1 MESAMT
7 DRELRRLG
15 RAKLPELLPAQT
27 RRIRGSSVTPT
38 LQDGEHRARREGH
51 GLKDNRAQRMAG
63 CLDRSRRRRR
73 RRAAI
78 SALAAVMVL
87 NTVCPLILPAAALEG
102 YTYCGIEAHEH
113 GQDCYTRVLVCGLE
127 ESAKP
132 QEDESGT
139 PQEDVAACGP
149 EESAKPQVRVLIC
162 TLEEKESSVH
172 EHSPACYTQERVL
185 NCAQEESADVHT
197 HTESCAATEQR
208 LICADESE
216 EHEHGEG
223 CYETVTTM
231 QCGMEE
237 GAPTGHVHTEGC
249 YITEEKLSCGLE
261 EGAELPGHTHTDAC
275 YAAEETTDAA
285 PEEDAEN
292 ADPAGA
298 GAEETGHTHTE
309 ACYTATLTCEKKE
322 HRHELKCFSNPEA
335 DVENEEVWARSV
347 SGVTLTGKWDDD
359 LIAIAQS
366 QLGYAESTR
375 NYTVD
380 EHGQISGYSRY
391 GAWYGN
397 AYGDWCAMFASFCL
411 HYAGIPAEA
420 FPYRSACGQWVE
432 ALRAEE
438 CGLWR
443 EREAYTP
450 KKGDMIFFDTDGD
463 GEADHVGII
472 MEVGLGADG
481 QLERINTIEGNYGDC
496 VQRVEHGAKEEGIV
510 GFGALPENPETDRLR
525 AASTEAAKT
534 VTVTDENGTE
544 ATTNEWSPEQSAIDE
559 ARKKL
564 DNALVM
570 VGQGYTIRSV
580 EYYEISGLTGS
591 KATVT
596 YSGGGLSAGN
606 AEEVFVYDLGA
617 DGTALT
623 RCTVTE
629 STSDAGAGTFSS
641 FSFNTQAE
649 GDGTARVYAFISA
662 SHATLEEMGIYLGE
676 QQENGSWVVYDTKNP
691 TEANV
696 KATLTLPVGV
706 NAPES
711 YCPFIRK
718 IREGEGY
725 YPKDEAV
732 LAEAGANNG
741 WQCYTIRWIKQDDSG
756 IHMIPLNENGG
767 VEKLTVQVKIEY
779 LKKEEQLPGP
789 AGGRK
794 LLIFNSL
801 HDGSLA
807 DQVADTVENVLV
819 DADSYTSFT
828 FQASHSGPY
837 VFVSKT
843 LEKGYIDSLNLGK
856 EKGIVDGSAPFDSSD
871 TPGND
876 SGENNRIIRSYDTIQ
891 YNLEASFAA
900 REDGIKQKTVD
911 MYFELTLGK
920 SSTAARFDISKM
932 TWLGEKYSIE
942 YLNSN
947 GEVIMVM
954 AHDGKF
960 YQPLR
965 DENGEVCRNEY
976 GFALADTDRGKI
988 SINAGVNGSTAG
1000 ENSYKVAS
1008 GGVATQRLVG
1018 CTTLT
1023 AKEGEN
1029 ILSGTQMFPLAVEVR
1044 NADNEEVFAP
1054 RFKMWLEGN
1063 EENYGPETR
1072 LGDTLLPAT
1081 PDTGNVLDI
1090 SAPGNEDFRVK
1101 VSAGTNF
1108 NLQLKK
1114 NGDMSYKNWFDFA
1127 TGDAVAES
1135 ARSELERLAA
1145 LEENHGKSNPAEF
1158 TEQGAELPQDKKNEY
1173 ANYRYG
1179 RMTCY
1184 GITLQLYSDTDNK
1197 PEENRAAKGLKG
1209 MSLPVGEITFD
1220 LNFSST
1226 VNANGQTLGNSE
1238 YPAILWDYNEN
1249 IPANIGFTF
1258 RYDDPGR
1265 GTVQI
1270 EGNGL
1275 GNGGRRLYWDGESRS
1290 AYAKGGGP
1298 SNYRDYHRGC
1308 YYGGDWSLV
1317 DGAGNKAE
1325 IGTLANPGAVTGGG
1339 TTYHFSVS
1347 DYDFDFDGQHFPTQ
1361 DAGNSGNVPGYGSYA
1376 QGFSAGCVQVLS
1388 VFPRVQKTSEAELF
1402 LNATV
1407 SNLKLK
1413 TRAGQPL
1420 APREGDDSGY
1430 GHEVNQN
1437 DNSKSDQIVLYA
1449 PGNMTKGNSFNG
1461 KQGGQDP
1468 KTTAGGFLGTEYWT
1482 TSYDCSTFAGDEI
1495 WIMSYGMLSS
1505 GGDFRTRSMNLLQL
1519 FDSRALNIRGK
1530 PTLYQEAN
1538 AQYGEEKGTV
1548 CFLYA
1553 ADPDYPK
1560 GYDTNATGML
1570 KYMNTVREEDLRYFT
1585 SLNDLQGAGF
1595 TCVGVL
1601 MELRGCNLLGG
1612 KYQYMSIPV
1621 KVNGEDETLVGKT
1634 VATVNTARVWSTDQ
1648 GGISWK
1654 DGVWNAAEG
1663 RNVLAGYN
1671 RPMNTVVDGEYS
1683 AELAN
1688 SQTKSPP
1695 HYVKTEYQEGLQV
1708 QGTHAGGTLSGNS
1721 LLILSY
1727 KAEIGIGVDK
1737 EGGAATI
1744 SYNVGNGETV
1754 VDYRLENIRTVI
1766 SDLTG
1771 QTENPKT
1778 TLTINAVLDEGHTGA
1793 QRISVAGGSYRM
1805 EGYAVDAD
1813 GNAASE
1819 ITSIAIGSDPNEPT
1833 VLEYVDSD
1841 GIRQRIKVYAQMGAN
1856 SQSVRFVIQDAPVGK
1871 QLPDIT
1877 FQANFAAVTALQ
1889 NNDTIKTSAYI
1900 SGTGDNRAYSEA
1912 KGNTDNITVS
1922 IIMIGGT
1929 NLTKAVNTSYIE
1941 LEGLI
1946 EYTVTYTN
1954 SGAATI
1960 PKIYFYDL
1968 MPDPKDIRGSQYDG
1982 DVVLWAV
1989 DVRSSGQDGVDPA
2002 YATVYYSNEE
2012 YRKLYD
2018 TVKVFGGEEKP
2029 DGSIEG
2035 MNTDK
2040 VEELLASPMF
2050 EQLGHVQGGSF
2061 VYEEQ
2066 YDNMSTEELTA
2077 LMRSVTG
2084 LYVKAEDLREGQT
2097 IDMIIKMGTENNQA
2111 GNWYKNIA
2119 NSWIADSA
2127 TTALTSN
2134 KVETQTVSRRIS
2146 GVVWYDKNLN
2156 GVRDAEEARLD
2167 GVTATL
2173 FKQNGTQYEK
2183 CTKDVTGAAID
2194 PVTTGTDGV
2203 YCFDGLAEGEYIV
2216 AFSGAAL
2223 KKFTGATAYQVRGRN
2238 DADTNDGVLN
2248 DRATAPGIAEGQY
2261 PYFIRYTVS
2270 STGMQ
2275 MHGIDD
2281 MKEGKARL
2289 VNGVE
2294 AYANQDLGLV
2304 TGEFALAETGGG
2316 GTALYTAAGLLLM
2329 GMAGLLLCQK
2339 AKRKGGKA

>member
-1 MESAMT
+1 
-7 DRELRRLG
+7 
-15 RAKLPELLPAQT
+15 
-27 RRIRGSSVTPT
+27 
-38 LQDGEHRARREGH
+38 
-51 GLKDNRAQRMAG
+51 
-63 CLDRSRRRRR
+63 
-73 RRAAI
+73 
-78 SALAAVMVL
+78 MVL
-87 NTVCPLILPAAALEG
+87 STVCPLILPAAALEG
-102 YTYCGIEAHEH
+102 DTYCGIEAHEH
-113 GQDCYTRVLVCGLE
+113 GQECYTRALICGQD
-127 ESAKP
+127 ESA
-132 QEDESGT
+132 
-139 PQEDVAACGP
+139 AAQGG
-149 EESAKPQVRVLIC
+149 ESANAPERLLIC
-162 TLEEKESSVH
+162 TLEEKESGIH
-172 EHSPACYTQERVL
+172 THGTECYTQTQTL
-185 NCAQEESADVHT
+185 ACGLEEDANAHT
-197 HTESCAATEQR
+197 HTDSCAVTEQR

-231 QCGMEE
+231 QCGIEE

-261 EGAELPGHTHTDAC
+261 EGAELPGHAHTDAC
-275 YAAEETTDAA
+275 YAAEETPDAA
-285 PEEDAEN
+285 PEEGAAN
-292 ADPAGA
+292 ADPTGT

-347 SGVTLTGKWDDD
+347 SGVALTGEWADD

-375 NYTVD
+375 NYSVD
-380 EHGQISGYSRY
+380 EHGDIRGYSRY

-397 AYGDWCAMFASFCL
+397 AYGDWCAMFVSFCL
-411 HYAGIPAEA
+411 HYAGIPTEA

-432 ALRAEE
+432 TLQAEE

-450 KKGDMIFFDTDGD
+450 KKGDVIFFDTDGD
-463 GEADHVGII
+463 SEADHVGII
-472 MEVGLGADG
+472 AELGLGADG
-481 QLERINTIEGNYGDC
+481 QLEKINTIEGNYGDC
-496 VQRVEHGAKEEGIV
+496 VQRVEHSAKEDGIV
-510 GFGALPENPETDRLR
+510 GFGALPENPETERLR
-525 AASTEAAKT
+525 TASTEADKN

-570 VGQGYTIRSV
+570 VGQGYTLRSV

-591 KATVT
+591 RATVT

-617 DGTALT
+617 DGTGLES
-623 RCTVTE
+623 CTVSGSEKNPDT
-629 STSDAGAGTFSS
+629 DTFSK
-641 FSFNTQAE
+641 FSFTLPTG
-649 GDGTARVYAFISA
+649 GDGTARIYAFISA

-676 QQENGSWVVYDTKNP
+676 QQENDSWVVYDTKDP

-706 NAPES
+706 SAPEG

-725 YPKDEAV
+725 YPKEEAV
-732 LAEAGANNG
+732 LTEAGANNG

-756 IHMIPLNENGG
+756 IHMIPLNENGSS
-767 VEKLTVQVKIEY
+767 EKLTVQVKIEY

-828 FQASHSGPY
+828 FRASHSGPY

-942 YLNSN
+942 YLNSS

-965 DENGEVCRNEY
+965 DESGEVCRNEY
-976 GFALADTDRGKI
+976 GFALTDTDRGKI

-1029 ILSGTQMFPLAVEVR
+1029 ILSGTQKFPLAVEVR
-1044 NADNEEVFAP
+1044 NADNGEVFAP

-1072 LGDTLLPAT
+1072 LDNGTLLPAT

-1090 SAPGNEDFRVK
+1090 SEPGNEAFKVT

-1127 TGDAVAES
+1127 TGEAVTEPD
-1135 ARSELERLAA
+1135 RSDLERLAA
-1145 LEENHGKSNPAEF
+1145 LEENHGKADPAEF
-1158 TEQGAELPQDKKNEY
+1158 TDGGMALSADLQARY

-1179 RMTCY
+1179 RLTCY

-1220 LNFSST
+1220 LSFSST
-1226 VNANGQTLGNSE
+1226 VKANGQTLDNSE

-1249 IPANIGFTF
+1249 IPANIGYTF
-1258 RYDDPGR
+1258 HYDDPGR
-1265 GTVQI
+1265 ETVSI
-1270 EGNGL
+1270 PATEH

-1298 SNYRDYHRGC
+1298 SNYRDYHHGC
-1308 YYGGDWSLV
+1308 YYGGDWLLV

-1325 IGTLANPGAVTGGG
+1325 ISTLANPGAVTGGG

-1376 QGFSAGCVQVLS
+1376 QCFSAGCVQVLS
-1388 VFPRVQKTSEAELF
+1388 VFPRVQETSEAELF
-1402 LNATV
+1402 LNTTV
-1407 SNLKLK
+1407 SNLKLE
-1413 TRAGQPL
+1413 TRAGQQL

-1519 FDSRALNIRGK
+1519 FDSRALNIRGE

-1553 ADPDYPK
+1553 ADPYYPK
-1560 GYDTNATGML
+1560 GYDTNAPGIL
-1570 KYMNTVREEDLRYFT
+1570 EYMNTVREEDLRYFT
-1585 SLNDLQGAGF
+1585 SLNELQQEGF

-1648 GGISWK
+1648 SGISWK
-1654 DGVWNAAEG
+1654 NGVWNDAEG

-1671 RPMNTVVDGEYS
+1671 RPTNKVVDGEYS

-1695 HYVKTEYQEGLQV
+1695 HYVKTEYWEGLQV

-1727 KAEIGIGVDK
+1727 KAEIGIGVDNK
-1737 EGGAATI
+1737 GESSKI
-1744 SYNVGNGETV
+1744 SYNLGSGETV
-1754 VDYRLENIRTVI
+1754 VDYRLKNIRTVI
-1766 SDLTG
+1766 SDPTG

-1805 EGYAVDAD
+1805 EGYAVSAD
-1813 GNAASE
+1813 GTTADTTS
-1819 ITSIAIGSDPNEPT
+1819 SIAIGSDPNEPT

-1841 GIRQRIKVYAQMGAN
+1841 GNRQRIKAYAQMGAN
-1856 SQSVRFVIQDAPVGK
+1856 NQSVRFVIQDAPVGK
-1871 QLPDIT
+1871 QLPDII

-1922 IIMIGGT
+1922 IIMIGGS
-1929 NLTKAVNTSYIE
+1929 NLTKAVDTNYIE
-1941 LEGLI
+1941 LNGGI
-1946 EYTVTYTN
+1946 TYTVTYTN
-1954 SGAATI
+1954 SGSDAI
-1960 PKIYFYDL
+1960 GKIYFYDL
-1968 MPDPKDIRGSQYDG
+1968 LPKRGDIRGSDYNGSVELGEVGVESSREDG
-1982 DVVLWAV
+1982 IP
-1989 DVRSSGQDGVDPA
+1989 PA
-2002 YATVYYSNEE
+2002 GATVYYSTTE
-2012 YRKLYD
+2012 YRELYD
-2018 TVKVFGGEEKP
+2018 RVKEFEGGATAPDAEEK
-2029 DGSIEG
+2029 IEKLLTG
-2035 MNTDK
+2035 GVTD
-2040 VEELLASPMF
+2040 STGQTFFMP
-2050 EQLGHVQGGSF
+2050 LGEVTGGSF
-2061 VYEEQ
+2061 TLDSA
-2066 YDNMSTEELTA
+2066 YDALTA
-2077 LMRSVTG
+2077 EEKSRITG
-2084 LYVKAEDLREGQT
+2084 LYVKAENLQKGQT
-2097 IDMIIKMGTENNQA
+2097 INVTIRMKTN
-2111 GNWYKNIA
+2111 GNRADDWYKNIA
-2119 NSWIADSA
+2119 NSWIAGSA

-2134 KVETQTVSRRIS
+2134 KVETQAVSRRIS

-2156 GVRDAEEARLD
+2156 GVRDADEERLG

-2173 FKQNGTQYEK
+2173 FKRNGAQYEK
-2183 CTKDVTGAAID
+2183 CMEDVTGVEIT

-2203 YCFDGLAEGEYIV
+2203 YSFDKLTEGEYIV
-2216 AFSGAAL
+2216 AFSGEAL
-2223 KKFTGATAYQVRGRN
+2223 EKFTGGTKYQVRGRN
-2238 DADTNDGVLN
+2238 DADTNDGVVN
-2248 DRATAPGIAEGQY
+2248 SDPTAQGIDKGQY
-2261 PYFIRYTVS
+2261 PYVIRFSQSEKQMQLHSITDMQQGRVS
-2270 STGMQ
+2270 
-2275 MHGIDD
+2275 
-2281 MKEGKARL
+2281 L
-2289 VNGVE
+2289 NNGVE
-2294 AYANQDLGLV
+2294 TYANQDLGLV
-2304 TGEFALAETGGG
+2304 TGKFALAKTGGA
-2316 GTALYTAAGLLLM
+2316 GTAPYTAAGLLLM
-2329 GMAGLLLCQK
+2329 GMAGLPLCRK